1 MTAELTLEN
10 HPTTW
15 KLFKTDTAGNTL
27 DGVTFSVQKVLAADE
42 AENLSEAVLVTT
54 ADGGKI
60 ETKYVTAGTYVI
72 REVSTLPGYLLD
84 TKERYFTVDEEG
96 FIFESD
102 SEGRPLD
109 EDCAKSDTETLRWIN
124 DYTKWDISKT
134 DITGDQE
141 LEGAELELH
150 NDQNE
155 LIETW
160 ISGKMPHR
168 IERLTPGKYLLT
180 EKIAP
185 AGYVTANTIS
195 FEVTE
200 DGEVHRITMI
210 DQCTK
215 VKISK
220 LDITNRKELPG
231 AHLEILD
238 EKGEVLESWI
248 SGEEPHYVEKLP
260 AGSYHLR
267 ETIAPDG
274 YEKTEDVIFEVK
286 DTMEIQT
293 VFMYDNPV
301 KETEP
306 VPVETEV
313 PDTEPAETEPVETE
327 KPETEPAEETETE
340 TPETKVP
347 ETEETET
354 ETETKITETA
364 TSETSTSE
372 TPSSE
377 NSKKSNAPKTGD
389 TTDRTVEVSV
399 LLLSGT
405 VLLAFWKKNRKS
417 KKSNE

>member
-1 MTAELTLEN
+1 
-10 HPTTW
+10 
-15 KLFKTDTAGNTL
+15 
-27 DGVTFSVQKVLAADE
+27 
-42 AENLSEAVLVTT
+42 
-54 ADGGKI
+54 
-60 ETKYVTAGTYVI
+60 
-72 REVSTLPGYLLD
+72 
-84 TKERYFTVDEEG
+84 
-96 FIFESD
+96 
-102 SEGRPLD
+102 
-109 EDCAKSDTETLRWIN
+109 
-124 DYTKWDISKT
+124 
-134 DITGDQE
+134 
-141 LEGAELELH
+141 
-150 NDQNE
+150 
-155 LIETW
+155 
-160 ISGKMPHR
+160 
-168 IERLTPGKYLLT
+168 
-180 EKIAP
+180 
-185 AGYVTANTIS
+185 
-195 FEVTE
+195 
-200 DGEVHRITMI
+200 MI
-210 DQCTK
+210 DQCTR

-220 LDITNRKELPG
+220 RDITNQTELPG
-231 AHLEILD
+231 AHLEILN

-293 VFMYDNPV
+293 VFMYDSPV

-327 KPETEPAEETETE
+327 KPETEPTEETETE